1 MGTDSST
8 TGATLTG
15 TTGAKPA
22 VCTFCCW
29 QAEVRSANP
38 AKVDAAIDGSRGKLS
53 LRSDDAEFFTKYTLR
68 RYACLVLP
76 RRNLPSSLLSW
87 TAVALL
93 AALCGILGALEYR
106 WTGEI
111 SAAERQRFQAT
122 LADRLRALARE
133 FNTQISGAC
142 SALSPTARGHRSKDS
157 YAALFRRVEVVPLAE
172 SVPWGE
178 PPSADNPLVV
188 DCPPAPLPMPL
199 PVSPEDKRLR
209 LEFDPAYLR
218 EKLLPDYVN
227 RYLAD
232 SGKLDYDVEVVAALR
247 PSEVIYAS
255 LLDATHPIGALA
267 DGEVSLLNPRP
278 VIVRFGRPPF
288 GRPPRPG
295 PPMQEPPPPITIGGI
310 RVAGPGPPIES
321 GLWVLRVRHRAGSLE
336 VLVRQVRLR
345 NLAVASGLL
354 LLILATAL
362 MLVRFSRRAQRLA
375 ELEMNFVA
383 GVSHELRTPL
393 TVIHTAAFN
402 LRGKLAQQ
410 PEQVEKYGA
419 LIQRESAKL
428 AGLVE
433 QVLRFAGA
441 GRVASKLEPIDV
453 PSLVERSLP
462 PEGET
467 EGLTIDKQIPPEL
480 PAVMTDPEAAVLALR
495 NLIENAVKHGT
506 AGDGWIGIAASS
518 VPSRDG
524 FAVEISISDH
534 GPGIPANELDHV
546 FQPFFRGKHAIAEQI
561 HGTGLGLSLVKKM
574 VEAQGGSVRVES
586 EAGRGAAFFI
596 RLPAAAGPAIESA

>member
-1 MGTDSST
+1 
-8 TGATLTG
+8 
-15 TTGAKPA
+15 
-22 VCTFCCW
+22 
-29 QAEVRSANP
+29 
-38 AKVDAAIDGSRGKLS
+38 
-53 LRSDDAEFFTKYTLR
+53 
-68 RYACLVLP
+68 LP

-93 AALCGILGALEYR
+93 AALCTILGALEYR

-133 FNTQISGAC
+133 FNTQISEAC
-142 SALSPTARGHRSKDS
+142 SALSPAARGPRSKDS
-157 YAALFRRVEVVPLAE
+157 YAALFRRVEVVSLAE
-172 SVPWGE
+172 GVPWGD
-178 PPSADNPLVV
+178 PPAADNPLVV
-188 DCPPAPLPMPL
+188 DCPPVPLPMPL

-232 SGKLDYDVEVVAALR
+232 SGKLEYDVEVVAAAR
-247 PSEVIYAS
+247 PGAVIYTS
-255 LLDATHPIGALA
+255 LLDAAHPIGASA

-278 VIVRFGRPPF
+278 VIVRFGRSPF

-295 PPMQEPPPPITIGGI
+295 PPLPDAPPPSIAIGRI
-310 RVAGPGPPIES
+310 RVAGPGPPLES
-321 GLWVLRVRHRAGSLE
+321 GLWILRVRHRAGSLE
-336 VLVRQVRLR
+336 VLVRQIRLR

-441 GRVASKLEPIDV
+441 GRVASKPEPIDV
-453 PSLVERSLP
+453 PSLLERSLP
-462 PEGET
+462 PERET
-467 EGLTIDKQIPPEL
+467 EGLMIDKQIPPGL
-480 PAVMTDPEAAVLALR
+480 PAVLADPEAATLALR

-506 AGDGWIGIAASS
+506 AGDGWIGITASS
-518 VPSRDG
+518 APSRDG
-524 FAVEISISDH
+524 LAVEICISDH
-534 GPGIPANELDHV
+534 GPGIPADELDHV

-561 HGTGLGLSLVKKM
+561 HGTGLGLSLVKRM

-596 RLPAAAGPAIESA
+596 RLPAVTASPTIESA